1 MLAAQVIA
9 PGSKLATA
17 RGLRAETATSSL
29 GQVLG
34 VAGCDEDDL
43 YAAMDWVLARKDAI
57 ENALA
62 ARHLANG
69 TLVLYDVSSAAFEGR
84 TCPLGAIGHARD
96 GVKGRLQIVYGL
108 LCSPTGVPVA
118 IEVFEG
124 NTADPKTLTA
134 QIDKLK
140 TRFGLSRI
148 ALVGDRGMLTSARI
162 RDELRPA
169 QLDWISALRADQ
181 IKALVNDGALQLSLF
196 DEQNLFEITHPDY
209 PGERLVCCH
218 NPALADERAR
228 KRDELLAATENEL
241 QTIAAATR
249 RQRRPLRGQDK
260 IALRVG
266 KVRNKFK
273 MAKHFDL
280 DITDEAFTFTR
291 NQDSI
296 AAEAALDGIYVLRTS
311 LPEHALHRDD
321 VVLRYKDLADV
332 ERFFRTLNTELDV
345 RPIRHRLA
353 DRVRAHMFLRMLSY
367 YISWHMKQALAPIL
381 FTDND
386 KPAAAAK
393 RADPVAAAQRSDEAL
408 TKAARKRTHDDYPVH
423 SFTSLLADL
432 ATICAN
438 HIQPT
443 NDLPAFTMLTTPT
456 PLQRRALELLGVSH
470 RHPRSICY
478 RHRIV
483 NKLRWSHGHSRGSCG
498 GRRSNR
504 AHAGLLSAAARRF
517 GARGRPSARPS
528 GYVAGQLPARPR
540 LRGARPAGR
549 ARHAARRVGAGVANH
564 HLPRRPADHEDE
576 VRRSRAADRRTTDA
590 HLVGQDRGGARGPVG
605 RTWRRTGVE
614 SAARRHRGAPG
625 RRHRRAGDGQSVR
638 TQ

>member
-1 MLAAQVIA
+1 MYITRVPNRGSPPAVLLRESFRENGKVKTRTLANLSRWPEHKVDKLDRALKGLPPAGWDLSEAFEITRSLPHGHVAAVLGTAEKLGMPELIDPTPSRRRNLVLAMLIGQVIA
-9 PGSKLATA
+9 PGSKLAIA
-17 RGLRAETATSSL
+17 RGLRAQTATSTL
-29 GQVLG
+29 GQMLDVS
-34 VAGCDEDDL
+34 GCDEDDL

-57 ENALA
+57 ETDLA

-69 TLVLYDVSSAAFEGR
+69 TLVLYDVSSAAFEGH

-96 GVKGRLQIVYGL
+96 GVKGRRQIVYGL
-108 LCSPTGVPVA
+108 LCSPKGAPVA

-124 NTADPKTLTA
+124 NTADPKTLKA

-140 TRFGLSRI
+140 TRFGLSNI

-181 IKALVNDGALQLSLF
+181 IRVLVNDAALQLSLF

-209 PGERLVCCH
+209 PHERLVCCH

-228 KRDELLAATENEL
+228 KRAELLAATETQL
-241 QTIAAATR
+241 QTIATATR
-249 RQRRPLRGQDK
+249 RARRPLRGQDK

-280 DITDEAFTFTR
+280 HITEEAFTFTR

-311 LPEHALHRDD
+311 LPEQALQRDE

-367 YISWHMKQALAPIL
+367 YISWHMKHALAPIL

-393 RADPVAAAQRSDEAL
+393 RADPVAPAQRSDQAL
-408 TKAARKRTHDDYPVH
+408 TKAARKRTEDDHPVH
-423 SFTSLLADL
+423 SFTSLLTDL
-432 ATICAN
+432 ATLCAN

-443 NDLPAFTMLTTPT
+443 NDLPAFTKLTRPT
-456 PLQRRALELLGVSH
+456 PLQQRAFDLLAVAH
-470 RHPRSICY
+470 RH
-478 RHRIV
+478 
-483 NKLRWSHGHSRGSCG
+483 
-498 GRRSNR
+498 
-504 AHAGLLSAAARRF
+504 GL
-517 GARGRPSARPS
+517 
-528 GYVAGQLPARPR
+528 
-540 LRGARPAGR
+540 
-549 ARHAARRVGAGVANH
+549 
-564 HLPRRPADHEDE
+564 
-576 VRRSRAADRRTTDA
+576 T
-590 HLVGQDRGGARGPVG
+590 
-605 RTWRRTGVE
+605 
-614 SAARRHRGAPG
+614 
-625 RRHRRAGDGQSVR
+625 
-638 TQ
+638 